1 MGNYLKDGTST
12 IHEDHLS
19 LMDEPSRRLSHRPL
33 GCIRFSHSL
42 LIGKRWGTR
51 KGSPMDPLEYSSL
64 GQIVQIAP
72 DRILRDF
79 QAGDQIGSQNL
90 AIPAQQLND
99 RLLTFL
105 FQHIPPHSA

>member
-1 MGNYLKDGTST
+1 
-12 IHEDHLS
+12 
-19 LMDEPSRRLSHRPL
+19 
-33 GCIRFSHSL
+33 
-42 LIGKRWGTR
+42 
-51 KGSPMDPLEYSSL
+51 MDPLEYSSL

-72 DRILRDF
+72 DRILRDI